1 MFNEPPKLF
10 NFTNFDVND
19 IIGDPEKYQSV
30 LDNKKPL
37 NNDLV
42 MTISE

>member
-10 NFTNFDVND
+10 SFTNFDIND
-19 IIGDPEKYQSV
+19 IIGDLEKYKNV
-30 LDNKKPL
+30 LENKKPL

-42 MTISE
+42 MTISD